1 VNSVPICETCR
12 HVARRSASG
21 RAGANVD
28 PEHRLKLPVLDYAS
42 PRSVAEAVQLLARHD
57 GEAKVISGGQSLM
70 PMLAFRLASPKLLID
85 LRHVPELDRIAIDD
99 NGVELGAKVRWR
111 DIETDRR
118 LDTTHPLLV
127 AAIKHVAH
135 YQIRNRG
142 TVGGSIA
149 HADPAAE
156 MPAIAVTCDAE
167 IVVVGPA
174 GRRSIP
180 AVEFFVGPLLT
191 MLTPSEIVVAVRLPP
206 WPRQRRY
213 GFEEFARRQGDF
225 ALAGVAVFYDQDA
238 DGRIRNSHIG
248 AFGVGDTP
256 LRLSAAEQT
265 LEGEKPNAT
274 AFAPVVQAGMAGVTP
289 QGDIHAD
296 ARYRRALLGTLLD
309 RALQR
314 ANERIYS

>member
-1 VNSVPICETCR
+1 M
-12 HVARRSASG
+12 
-21 RAGANVD
+21 
-28 PEHRLKLPVLDYAS
+28 KLPLLDYAS
-42 PRSVAEAVQLLARHD
+42 PRSVAEAVELLAQHE

-70 PMLAFRLASPKLLID
+70 PMLAFRLASPKLLVD
-85 LRHVPELDRIAIDD
+85 LRHVPELDRITIDD
-99 NGVELGAKVRWR
+99 TGVELGAKVRWR

-142 TVGGSIA
+142 TVGGSVA

-156 MPAIAVTCDAE
+156 LPAIAVTCDAE

-174 GRRSIP
+174 GLRSIP

-191 MLTPSEIVVAVRLPP
+191 TLTPFEIVVAVRLPR
-206 WPRQRRY
+206 WTRQRHY
-213 GFEEFARRQGDF
+213 GFEEFARRRGDF
-225 ALAGVAVFYDQDA
+225 ALAGVAVFYDEDA
-238 DGRIRNSHIG
+238 EGRIHNPHIG

-256 LRLSAAEQT
+256 LRLSAAEQA
-265 LEGEKPNAT
+265 LDGEKPNANV
-274 AFAPVVQAGMAGVTP
+274 FARAVHVGMTGVNP
-289 QGDIHAD
+289 QSDIHAD
-296 ARYRRALLGTLLD
+296 ERYRRALLGTLLD

-314 ANERIYS
+314 ATDRISS